1 MTSENRNQPVTVLV
15 VDDHNLFR
23 RGLIALLSKE
33 PRLKVIGEAGDASEA
48 TRRAAEL
55 KPDIILLD
63 NHLPGVNGIDA
74 LPGLRE
80 VLPTAKILML
90 TVSEDA
96 QDLARALKAGA
107 AGYILKTVESEW
119 LVTAM
124 LRAAE
129 GESVVSP
136 EMTSK
141 LIAAL
146 RAQAAPVLRIAA
158 DDLSPREREIL
169 CEVAH
174 GRSNKEVGRRL
185 GIADTTVKAHV
196 QNVLH
201 KLKLDSRVQ
210 AAVYAVEHGLI

>member
-1 MTSENRNQPVTVLV
+1 MTPQHINQPVTVLV

-80 VLPTAKILML
+80 VVPTAKILML

-96 QDLARALKAGA
+96 QDLAHALKAGA
-107 AGYILKTVESEW
+107 AGYILKTVESDW

-146 RAQAAPVLRIAA
+146 RAQTDPVPRIAA
-158 DDLSPREREIL
+158 DDLSPREKEIL
-169 CEVAH
+169 CEVARGH
-174 GRSNKEVGRRL
+174 SNKEVGRRL

-196 QNVLH
+196 QNVFH
-201 KLKLDSRVQ
+201 KLKLDSRVR